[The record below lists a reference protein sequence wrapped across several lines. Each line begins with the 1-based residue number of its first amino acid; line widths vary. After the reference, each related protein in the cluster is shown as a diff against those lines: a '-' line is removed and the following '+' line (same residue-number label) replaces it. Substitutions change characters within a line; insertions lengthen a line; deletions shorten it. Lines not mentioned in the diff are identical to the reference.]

1 MVCVSTSKIG
11 FDLMCNHKT
20 EDSELAFAVARAWE
34 LLVKLQ
40 KDYYA
45 AWHDERPGRLHTI
58 QAAAPPVS
66 QGGRPFL

>member
-1 MVCVSTSKIG
+1 MDRVSTSKIG
-11 FDLMCNHKT
+11 FDPMCNHKT
-20 EDSELAFAVARAWE
+20 EDSELAFAVAHAWE
-34 LLVKLQ
+34 LLMKLK